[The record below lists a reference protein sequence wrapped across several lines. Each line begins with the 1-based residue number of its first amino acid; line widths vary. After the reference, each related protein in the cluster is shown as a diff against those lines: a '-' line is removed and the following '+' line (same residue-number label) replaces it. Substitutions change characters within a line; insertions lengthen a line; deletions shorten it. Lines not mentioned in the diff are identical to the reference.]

1 MAKIEKFEDLEV
13 WQLARQMSQYIEEL
27 FVTTNLSRNFAL
39 KDQMERSSGSVM
51 DNIAE
56 GFDRDGNKEFHNFLS
71 FSKGSASE
79 LKSQAYRA
87 FDKNLISKEQF
98 IILSDRCDLVK
109 NKIGALMYYLRNS
122 DIKGQKFKK
131 DNDVIT

>member
-13 WQLARQMSQYIEEL
+13 WQLAIQTSQYLEEL

-39 KDQMERSSGSVM
+39 KDQMERSSGSLT

-109 NKIGALMYYLRNS
+109 K
-122 DIKGQKFKK
+122 
-131 DNDVIT
+131 

>member
-13 WQLARQMSQYIEEL
+13 WQLAIQTSQYLEEL

-39 KDQMERSSGSVM
+39 KDQMERSSGSLM